1 MDYLSIVGCNI
12 KHIESGT
19 FRAMQNLTDLLSH
32 NMLYDLQMGALDGPA
47 DKLINLY
54 LEENELENIADGTF
68 ARFSNLNRCYLY
80 KNLLRTVPDLTGPT
94 TPIILR
100 LDSNRIADISQLGK
114 AGTKLVAYS
123 LSLDNNQIDHLPTD
137 LFQSV
142 SVLHILDLSFNK
154 LQSIPDNV
162 FSDLQSLTVMYLSF
176 NNITYINRHTLAG
189 LRSLRLLALIKNN
202 LKYIP
207 KDAFARNPLQ
217 SLFLHS
223 NAIQHVDGRA
233 FNELKDLKL
242 LTLFD
247 NPLDFLQ
254 DRIFDEISCN
264 AKVSLTCKNL
274 RRLPRGKYASMTIEC
289 APSTTFHILS
299 FGDQVDFTSGLR
311 HSGFVCRT
319 CRPGHLIDTRCSNC
333 SLCAAGFY
341 NNIHGHYGSCLMCPA
356 GGFYQDQM
364 GQVECKRCSI
374 GTFVSEKAHPG
385 TSVSDCLACPYG
397 TLSNET
403 AGYRACRC
411 LQNFYRLDRF
421 GACSVC
427 PAYGFVCENDTAIL
441 APNYFW
447 KWSNQTVKERYKS
460 FGKNIRSFGPQYN
473 REFSVFMNSL
483 PKPIKCPHA
492 GSCKGGIDSE
502 CHEGYQGTL
511 CATCTN
517 GYYLRF
523 NACLKCPRLTVTII
537 SSVLVIVLFV
547 AVFLMV
553 LWGDSKHTENDRTI
567 ADIIMSCFKIV
578 IGFYQVIAGIFTALA
593 RVQWPVALVSMEKYL
608 KLFEGNILQFA
619 PLSCIHSGLRLDHFM
634 KFLGV
639 ITLNVLVVCIILLYL
654 LLKKRYIKNKMNRP
668 NSEKLRAVS
677 SLKKSCYR
685 NIFLFLLTSYP
696 TTSKT
701 IIQTL
706 PLPGACVETCFT
718 DDKNHQCISILR
730 ADYSIQCFTPRHNI
744 YWPIAAAFA
753 VYPVGFPL
761 MVLFLIYKYRE
772 TQEEEEIA
780 FGLKVFFENYK
791 KKFWF
796 WEITEMYRK
805 LILISLV
812 FFFGSESLSQ
822 IGFTVATVSAFGVAY
837 TFFRP
842 IKGKFE
848 DRLQTFVLWIIF
860 FDVCLGAVYTNWD
873 VSQGQKENDSIVV
886 NILFVLLN
894 ASVLLFALGKGLLHV
909 QSFWKKVSLCP
920 MRCFSCFRRGIALLK
935 NKVVGLFV
943 RLSAPRTDPLDVQEY
958 LIQEYT

>member
-1 MDYLSIVGCNI
+1 MNNNVNNSEF
-12 KHIESGT
+12 KAEQKGT
-19 FRAMQNLTDLLSH
+19 A
-32 NMLYDLQMGALDGPA
+32 
-47 DKLINLY
+47 
-54 LEENELENIADGTF
+54 
-68 ARFSNLNRCYLY
+68 
-80 KNLLRTVPDLTGPT
+80 V
-94 TPIILR
+94 
-100 LDSNRIADISQLGK
+100 
-114 AGTKLVAYS
+114 
-123 LSLDNNQIDHLPTD
+123 
-137 LFQSV
+137 
-142 SVLHILDLSFNK
+142 
-154 LQSIPDNV
+154 
-162 FSDLQSLTVMYLSF
+162 
-176 NNITYINRHTLAG
+176 
-189 LRSLRLLALIKNN
+189 
-202 LKYIP
+202 
-207 KDAFARNPLQ
+207 
-217 SLFLHS
+217 
-223 NAIQHVDGRA
+223 
-233 FNELKDLKL
+233 
-242 LTLFD
+242 
-247 NPLDFLQ
+247 
-254 DRIFDEISCN
+254 IF
-264 AKVSLTCKNL
+264 T
-274 RRLPRGKYASMTIEC
+274 
-289 APSTTFHILS
+289 
-299 FGDQVDFTSGLR
+299 
-311 HSGFVCRT
+311 
-319 CRPGHLIDTRCSNC
+319 
-333 SLCAAGFY
+333 
-341 NNIHGHYGSCLMCPA
+341 
-356 GGFYQDQM
+356 GGFYQDQI

-374 GTFVSEKAHPG
+374 GTFVSEKNHPG

-460 FGKNIRSFGPQYN
+460 FVNNIRSFGPQYN

-502 CHEGYQGTL
+502 CHEGYKGIL
-511 CATCTN
+511 CATCTR
-517 GYYLRF
+517 GYYFRF
-523 NACLKCPRLTVTII
+523 NACLKCPRLTLTII

-593 RVQWPVALVSMEKYL
+593 RAQWPVALVSMEKYL

-639 ITLNVLVVCIILLYL
+639 ISLNFSVVCIILLYL
-654 LLKKRYIKNKMNRP
+654 LLKKRYIKNKMNSP

-718 DDKNHQCISILR
+718 DDKTHQCDSLLR
-730 ADYSIQCFTPRHNI
+730 ADYSIKCFTPRHNI

-780 FGLKVFFENYK
+780 FSLKVFFENYK

-842 IKGKFE
+842 IKSKFE

-894 ASVLLFALGKGLLHV
+894 ASVLLFAFGKGLLHV
-909 QSFWKKVSLCP
+909 RSFWKKVYLCP